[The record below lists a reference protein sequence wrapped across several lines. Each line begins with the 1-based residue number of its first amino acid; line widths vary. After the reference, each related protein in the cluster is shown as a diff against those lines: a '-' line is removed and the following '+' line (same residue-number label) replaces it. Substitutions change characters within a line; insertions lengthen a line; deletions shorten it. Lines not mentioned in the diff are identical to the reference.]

1 MLTMKPLKSVPT
13 HVVTGFLGSGKS
25 QLIRH
30 WIEQKPEHERW
41 TILVNEFGQVGVD
54 QALLGKTP
62 GVHVQAVP
70 GGCLCCQV
78 ATVFRSVLVQTLRRE
93 RPDRL
98 LIEPSGL
105 GHPAGLLEVLS
116 SGDLADALTLQAVV
130 AVLDPRRVA
139 DARVVAHDTFKQQL
153 SVADAWVLSMTD
165 LVRSDDHAVFERW
178 RECQSQVPGVVI
190 QSDHHGLP
198 LSWLLDLA
206 PRTALAGARGGARP
220 AEHALVASL
229 PSEDVEPVL
238 PLAGPGTRREG
249 QGLGYRSVSW
259 CWHPDESFEEQ
270 GLHDWWQGLP
280 SPCRGKGV
288 MRTLAGW
295 LVLPAGEQ
303 RERWGQWQQDS
314 RLELIWPVDMPMD
327 IDALSS
333 ALEAC
338 RVTK

>member
-130 AVLDPRRVA
+130 AVLDPRRG
-139 DARVVAHDTFKQQL
+139 R
-153 SVADAWVLSMTD
+153 
-165 LVRSDDHAVFERW
+165 
-178 RECQSQVPGVVI
+178 
-190 QSDHHGLP
+190 
-198 LSWLLDLA
+198 
-206 PRTALAGARGGARP
+206 
-220 AEHALVASL
+220 
-229 PSEDVEPVL
+229 
-238 PLAGPGTRREG
+238 
-249 QGLGYRSVSW
+249 
-259 CWHPDESFEEQ
+259 
-270 GLHDWWQGLP
+270 
-280 SPCRGKGV
+280 
-288 MRTLAGW
+288 
-295 LVLPAGEQ
+295 
-303 RERWGQWQQDS
+303 
-314 RLELIWPVDMPMD
+314 
-327 IDALSS
+327 
-333 ALEAC
+333 
-338 RVTK
+338 